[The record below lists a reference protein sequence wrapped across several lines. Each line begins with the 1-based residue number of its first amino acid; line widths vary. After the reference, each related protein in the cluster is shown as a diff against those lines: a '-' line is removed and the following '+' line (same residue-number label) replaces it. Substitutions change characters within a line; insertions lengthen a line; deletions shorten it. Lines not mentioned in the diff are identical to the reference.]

1 MAVAPKKRKNGDHQ
15 WASTARPKL
24 GGCQG
29 WRKGVEHSGKARGK
43 LKANRK
49 VSGNILND
57 LPPAV
62 MRCPFLY
69 MLMLHIMRVCLS
81 VCVCTPAKLNRVGW
95 SVLQWKDSSQ
105 ESTNHIQNLH
115 SVSLGDDFVQRLYLC
130 LYCLSRLE
138 VYAPPFARWAG
149 LWGEP
154 RQPYRYLQSLI
165 HFDFGFWLNLIHCIA
180 NCV

>member
-1 MAVAPKKRKNGDHQ
+1 M
-15 WASTARPKL
+15 ARPKL

-69 MLMLHIMRVCLS
+69 IYMCMLSKNMTSISILMLPTSLFDPIHVRFFRLITVELPQSMSTVEYHEVLVHLSQCQISQTQRLPYHLLLQELS
-81 VCVCTPAKLNRVGW
+81 VQCVNYFPPN
-95 SVLQWKDSSQ
+95 
-105 ESTNHIQNLH
+105 
-115 SVSLGDDFVQRLYLC
+115 FV
-130 LYCLSRLE
+130 
-138 VYAPPFARWAG
+138 FF
-149 LWGEP
+149 
-154 RQPYRYLQSLI
+154 LI
-165 HFDFGFWLNLIHCIA
+165 IW
-180 NCV
+180 